1 VDGVAVPDDVALFI
15 ATNSKSNIR
24 ELEGSLNRVVAYASI
39 SGRELTL
46 DLAKDTLQDLL
57 VAESPAITVEGI
69 QKLVAN
75 HYNLKVTE
83 LKSKNNSQQIAFP
96 RQVAMYLCKRMTE
109 SSLPE
114 IGRRFG
120 GKHHSTVIHSV
131 RKIDGMRKRDPDFDR
146 LINSFVQAFR

>member
-1 VDGVAVPDDVALFI
+1 MI
-15 ATNSKSNIR
+15 
-24 ELEGSLNRVVAYASI
+24 RVVAYASM

-46 DLAKDTLQDLL
+46 DLAKETLQDLL
-57 VAESPAITVEGI
+57 VVDSPAVTVESI
-69 QKLVAN
+69 QKLVSN

-120 GKHHSTVIHSV
+120 GKHHSTVIHAIQ
-131 RKIDGMRKRDPDFDR
+131 KIEKKRSSEKDFDR
-146 LINSFVQAFR
+146 LVDSFVQLLN